1 MEAQSYMLIFQGE
14 LAEGFNL
21 DEAKRNLRELFSLS
35 QEKIEE
41 LFSLPKVILKR
52 NLDHD
57 SAQIFQT
64 QLHKHGLVTTIM
76 PMENSVQTSAPAK
89 NGNDAGTAAA
99 VADGK
104 AVQFEFQGEAG
115 EYFKIWIVN
124 VLLSIVTLGIY
135 SAWAKVRNHRY
146 FYSNTQLAG
155 HSFEYTAN
163 PVAILK
169 GRIVAAIFFAGYVFS
184 TEFMPVLTLLF
195 IALFVVGFP
204 WLACKS
210 LSFRNRNTA
219 FRNIRFGFDGSYFE
233 ALKAFILWPFL
244 GMISFGLL
252 FPYAI
257 SRQKLFVVGYSRY
270 GTTRFQP
277 QFTSGGFYNIFL
289 VAFGVAIFGGIVS
302 AGVGALIPQ
311 LAPLLFLP
319 FYLFLFAYINAKSAN
334 LIYNHTLLQEH
345 GFDSQIQVGKL
356 AWIYLSNA
364 LAVAFTIGLAM
375 PWAKVRL
382 AAYHASCLRLKS
394 RGSLDEFVAAE
405 EKNVSAMGEEIGDVF
420 DLDIGL

>member
-1 MEAQSYMLIFQGE
+1 MGGQAYMLVFEGD
-14 LAEGFNL
+14 LAEGF
-21 DEAKRNLRELFSLS
+21 EQEQARQNLRELFNIS

-41 LFSLPKVILKR
+41 LFSLPKVVLKQ
-52 NLDHD
+52 NLDNE
-57 SAQIFQT
+57 SAKVFQE
-64 QLHKHGLVTTIM
+64 QLHKLGLLTKIL
-76 PMENSVQTSAPAK
+76 PMGHATQVSRAVKQGSETV
-89 NGNDAGTAAA
+89 AAA
-99 VADGK
+99 VADGQPI
-104 AVQFEFQGEAG
+104 QFEFQGKAG

-163 PVAILK
+163 PINILK
-169 GRIVAAIFFAGYVFS
+169 GRIIAVFFFAGYVFS

-195 IALFVVGFP
+195 VGLFVIGFP

-210 LSFRNRNTA
+210 LAFRNRNTV
-219 FRNIRFGFDGSYFE
+219 FRNIRFGFDGTYFE

-252 FPYAI
+252 LPYAVY
-257 SRQKLFVVGYSRY
+257 RQKYFVVHYARY
-270 GTTRFQP
+270 GTTRFQTN
-277 QFTSGGFYNIFL
+277 FRSGEFYNIYL
-289 VAFGVAIFGGIVS
+289 VAFGILLLGIIATGAIGLVLPPILPLVS
-302 AGVGALIPQ
+302 L
-311 LAPLLFLP
+311 PL
-319 FYLFLFAYINAKSAN
+319 YLFLFAFVNARSMN
-334 LIYNHTLLQEH
+334 LIYNQTLLQEH
-345 GFDSQIQVGKL
+345 GFDSQIQVAKL

-364 LAVAFTIGLAM
+364 LAVALTIGLAM

-382 AAYHASCLRLKS
+382 AAYHASCLRLQS
-394 RGSLDEFVAAE
+394 RGSLDEFVAAQ
-405 EKNVSAMGEEIGDVF
+405 EKYVSAVGEEIGDVF